1 MIIILKIAAIIA
13 LLLVLVRL
21 KWNLGIALVLDSI
34 LTALLFGLNFRL
46 FARNL
51 LYAVVSKESWNLIG
65 IIILVVYL
73 GNFLQRGGHFKTM
86 VDALKNL
93 VRDPRLILAI
103 PSAFIGLL
111 PMMAGAMM
119 GAPIV
124 EEAAQR
130 WDLSPSWKTFLNYWF
145 RHIWE
150 YSWPLYVN
158 LILAAAI
165 VNVPIMKICL
175 VQFPFTL
182 VAATAGLVMLFRHV
196 PYLPGEKDTVQKRFV
211 KDSLTVVLS
220 IWPIVLTIIL
230 IFAFRLPMLISLAI
244 AGALTLILTSL
255 PVRERLEIVL
265 KSLSPRM
272 IILIVALVLF
282 KRTLEVSGALDS
294 VVRVVGPE
302 GFSAY
307 VLLFA
312 APFFVGLLTGVNQAF
327 PAIAFPLLVPIMG
340 RGHPDM
346 ALVMFAYVSGFV
358 GILLSPAHL
367 CLALTADYFKA
378 PLRDVYKI
386 LIWPVAAVF
395 GSAVAGLILF
405 HVL

>member
-1 MIIILKIAAIIA
+1 
-13 LLLVLVRL
+13 
-21 KWNLGIALVLDSI
+21 
-34 LTALLFGLNFRL
+34 
-46 FARNL
+46 
-51 LYAVVSKESWNLIG
+51 
-65 IIILVVYL
+65 
-73 GNFLQRGGHFKTM
+73 M

-124 EEAAQR
+124 EEAGQR
-130 WDLSPSWKTFLNYWF
+130 WNLSPAWKTFLNYWF

-165 VNVPIMKICL
+165 VKVPIKQICL
-175 VQFPFTL
+175 VQFPFTV
-182 VAATAGLVMLFRHV
+182 VAASAGLVMLFKHV
-196 PYLPGEKDTVQKRFV
+196 PYLPAENESGQKRYV
-211 KDSLTVVLS
+211 RDSLRVFVS
-220 IWPIVLTIIL
+220 IWPIVLTILL
-230 IFAFRLPMLISLAI
+230 IFALRLPMLISLAA
-244 AGALTLILTSL
+244 AGLLTQIFTSM
-255 PVRERLEIVL
+255 PVKERLDIIF
-265 KSLSPRM
+265 KSLSPRI
-272 IILIVALVLF
+272 IILVAALMVF

-294 VVRVVGPE
+294 VVRVVRPE
-302 GFSAY
+302 GLSAY
-307 VLLFA
+307 LLLFA

-340 RGHPDM
+340 SGHPDM
-346 ALVMFAYVSGFV
+346 ALVTFAYVSGFV

-378 PLRDVYKI
+378 QLRDVYKI
-386 LIWPVAAVF
+386 LIWPVTAVF
-395 GSAVAGLILF
+395 ASALIGLILF
-405 HVL
+405 HIL

>member
-1 MIIILKIAAIIA
+1 MIILLKIAAIIG
-13 LLLVLVRL
+13 LLLFLVRL
-21 KWNLGIALVLDSI
+21 KWNLGFVLVLDSI
-34 LTALLFGLNFRL
+34 LTALLFGLRANSFVK
-46 FARNL
+46 NL
-51 LYAVVSKESWNLIG
+51 LASVVSKETLNLVG
-65 IIILVVYL
+65 IIVLVLYL
-73 GNFLQRGGHFKTM
+73 GNFLQRGGHFRLM

-124 EEAAQR
+124 EEAGQR
-130 WDLSPSWKTFLNYWF
+130 WDLSPAWKTFLNYWF

-165 VNVPIMKICL
+165 VKIPIKQICL
-175 VQFPFTL
+175 VQFPFTV
-182 VAATAGLVMLFRHV
+182 VAASAGLVMLFRHV
-196 PYLPGEKDTVQKRFV
+196 PYLPAENDSGQKRYV
-211 KDSLTVVLS
+211 RDSLRVFVS
-220 IWPIVLTIIL
+220 IWPIVLTIVL
-230 IFAFRLPMLISLAI
+230 IFALRLPMLFSLAA
-244 AGALTLILTSL
+244 AGLLTQIFTSM
-255 PVRERLEIVL
+255 PVKERLDIIF
-265 KSLSPRM
+265 KSLSPRI
-272 IILIVALVLF
+272 IILVAALMVF

-294 VVRVVGPE
+294 VVRVVRPE
-302 GFSAY
+302 GLSAY
-307 VLLFA
+307 LLLFA

-340 RGHPDM
+340 SGHPDM
-346 ALVMFAYVSGFV
+346 ALVTFAYVSGFV

-378 PLRDVYKI
+378 QLRDVYKI
-386 LIWPVAAVF
+386 LIWPVTAVF
-395 GSAVAGLILF
+395 ASALIGLILF
-405 HVL
+405 HIL